1 MTKFRIMNYRTKQKI
16 KAFAIYR
23 VMCSAVLKLN
33 HLVFWWYYK
42 RVPNFFH
49 QWTILKSIRLL
60 KDNYEHSQF
69 IIKGNVEVISNASK
83 RERQMRTKISNLELR
98 LMGITQDQI
107 DPLNKMFGTDLKG
120 KSTLERDN

>member
-1 MTKFRIMNYRTKQKI
+1 MNYRTKQRI

-42 RVPNFFH
+42 RVPNFYH

-60 KDNYEHSQF
+60 KDNYEHQEF
-69 IIKGNVEVISNASK
+69 VIKGKSEVISGAIK
-83 RERQMRTKISNLELR
+83 REREMQSKISNLELR
-98 LMGITQDQI
+98 LMGITQDKI

-120 KSTLERDN
+120 KSTFERDN